1 MYSRF
6 PDSSGRPIR
15 VPEHYSGVA
24 FSERPP
30 RPPEP
35 LPKKRLPEVAT
46 PSPPKELPPSKEP
59 PALPVPRL
67 LPPPPQEPPH
77 PREPIRQPLLGLSV
91 PFLRGIGFEELL
103 LLGLILLLAQ
113 SEEDPSTVLWLAL
126 LLFCG

>member
-6 PDSSGRPIR
+6 SDASGRSIR

-46 PSPPKELPPSKEP
+46 PSPPKEPPQAKEP
-59 PALPVPRL
+59 PPPPVPHL
-67 LPPPPQEPPH
+67 LPPPPP
-77 PREPIRQPLLGLSV
+77 PREPSQKPPFGLSV